1 MYPGHFF
8 LKCCLSRNCVFLTLH
23 SVIILFRT
31 SKLPENLIIKQP
43 KRALMRAMRLLQLH
57 PVTAYNLRKWTHH
70 SKHDQIFKKE
80 KLPSTICR
88 QVSCHFCASP
98 RPIVCWCPTGNLLLV
113 SQCSLLAIFRLN
125 LRNYPGPSWHGPI
138 GPSYRPRNKVG
149 RDDTGTEYMNYRGSK
164 GAN

>member
-1 MYPGHFF
+1 
-8 LKCCLSRNCVFLTLH
+8 
-23 SVIILFRT
+23 
-31 SKLPENLIIKQP
+31 
-43 KRALMRAMRLLQLH
+43 MRAMRLLQLH

-88 QVSCHFCASP
+88 
-98 RPIVCWCPTGNLLLV
+98 
-113 SQCSLLAIFRLN
+113 QCSLLAIFRLN

-164 GAN
+164 GWSWRLEWYERKILLAGWWLETNAGAV